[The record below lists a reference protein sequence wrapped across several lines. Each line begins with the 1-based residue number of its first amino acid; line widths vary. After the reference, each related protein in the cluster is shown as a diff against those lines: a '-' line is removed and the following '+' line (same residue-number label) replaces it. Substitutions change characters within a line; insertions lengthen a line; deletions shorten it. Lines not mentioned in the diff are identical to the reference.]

1 MDAKE
6 ARIRADAEEATKETA
21 AAHRAAAEEA
31 RRKHQLKEELEAVRK
46 WVATGDPEAAA
57 YRMKRLNEDHLEMFM
72 RRSAEDGDPYA
83 EEDHSDPAA
92 RQASTYRR
100 NWKSGT
106 TCGRVLST
114 APSSTRVTSIPAM
127 RFTDVPAERSDGPD
141 ETLQIFSVKVA
152 EIAEELRWPLDV
164 YGLIAIRDKLDRN
177 RNVIFAFSRDNAQ
190 TITKEDPYL
199 SLIGPTRA
207 VVLSSASDTL
217 RFEVV
222 LKVKGTN
229 ESEDKDFSFLT
240 RKYRRPGTNHS
251 CVINLVGTSRLSKLE
266 WTFGYLVKSVE
277 ATINIQV
284 IHGSW
289 PNGCQGIF
297 TASTVGLD
305 DMKVLLLSLQNE
317 KLPFNVDGMINLSR
331 HVVSV
336 EIEGGLKI
344 MVATEN
350 AEGKQVSAK
359 DETVFT
365 PREAGRSCAILKVCS
380 CVMKVVVAWSVV
392 SWF

>member
-1 MDAKE
+1 MAWHESLHAYHEQRDRQIQHAFQE
-6 ARIRADAEEATKETA
+6 MAAGRCPQLQLAQGPPAQPRLLTFEEF
-21 AAHRAAAEEA
+21 
-31 RRKHQLKEELEAVRK
+31 
-46 WVATGDPEAAA
+46 VAQNAG
-57 YRMKRLNEDHLEMFM
+57 
-72 RRSAEDGDPYA
+72 
-83 EEDHSDPAA
+83 
-92 RQASTYRR
+92 
-100 NWKSGT
+100 
-106 TCGRVLST
+106 
-114 APSSTRVTSIPAM
+114 PSP
-127 RFTDVPAERSDGPD
+127 
-141 ETLQIFSVKVA
+141 
-152 EIAEELRWPLDV
+152 
-164 YGLIAIRDKLDRN
+164 
-177 RNVIFAFSRDNAQ
+177 
-190 TITKEDPYL
+190 DPYL
-199 SLIGPTRA
+199 SLIGLTR
-207 VVLSSASDTL
+207 VVFLSSASDTL

-229 ESEDKDFSFLT
+229 ESEDKDFSFFT

-305 DMKVLLLSLQNE
+305 DMKVLLLCLQND
-317 KLPFNVDGMINLSR
+317 KLPVTVDGMINLSR

-344 MVATEN
+344 LVATEN
-350 AEGKQVSAK
+350 AEGKQVSAQ
-359 DETVFT
+359 DEIVFT